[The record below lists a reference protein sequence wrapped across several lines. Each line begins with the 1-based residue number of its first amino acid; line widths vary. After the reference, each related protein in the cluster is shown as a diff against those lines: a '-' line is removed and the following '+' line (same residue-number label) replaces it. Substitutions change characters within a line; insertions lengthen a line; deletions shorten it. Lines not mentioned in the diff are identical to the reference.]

1 MTTAPGMMTKVD
13 ISVLY
18 HLQTPLDAIKGST
31 AIALGRTPTPDP
43 AETRRLF
50 HAIGRQADLLN
61 RLIENMIYQAETE
74 AGEQESDGEPEP
86 FVLEELAINYAERRV
101 TVADCPVRLTANEYR
116 LLQELS
122 NNAGWVLPVAGQ
134 DFANV
139 VFELQLSNA
148 AGADISIDY
157 QTIDGFAVAGADYQA
172 TSGRATIPAGASK
185 TYVKAPVIDDQEFEN
200 GRAETFTLRLHNPNH
215 YVLAGNSEL
224 RVTGRIFDN
233 EEPPEGEDY
242 VPARLDT
249 VGEISVGKSWLNG
262 NPVMGRIELENVGR
276 HRDGRPGADDD
287 DAEEGKGT
295 RCRCLRRAK
304 RGTPCR

>member
-1 MTTAPGMMTKVD
+1 M
-13 ISVLY
+13 
-18 HLQTPLDAIKGST
+18 
-31 AIALGRTPTPDP
+31 
-43 AETRRLF
+43 
-50 HAIGRQADLLN
+50 
-61 RLIENMIYQAETE
+61 
-74 AGEQESDGEPEP
+74 
-86 FVLEELAINYAERRV
+86 
-101 TVADCPVRLTANEYR
+101 
-116 LLQELS
+116 
-122 NNAGWVLPVAGQ
+122 
-134 DFANV
+134 

-157 QTIDGFAVAGADYQA
+157 QTIDGSAVAGADYQA

-249 VGEISVGKSWLNG
+249 VGEISVGESWLNG
-262 NPVMGRIELENVGR
+262 NPVMGRIEQENDQDWYRTRLTRSHCYQIEIRSSYYEDEGLTLSDLYLHGVIRDDGVWLPGTNNDDGGTHLSALHTLRFNRTGAYYIAVGHAWYDKGGIFDLSVIDLGTVTR
-276 HRDGRPGADDD
+276 TCSEIDVDNLTYTPGHFD
-287 DAEEGKGT
+287 EG
-295 RCRCLRRAK
+295 
-304 RGTPCR
+304 